1 MNWVL
6 NKPTFY
12 LAFFLTLAL
21 SPRLPTS
28 PLPYLWFCCFAYL
41 VFGFLFYFT
50 QREENQKN
58 SWWIDTENLN
68 EVILFYI
75 FQYGILGILF
85 RYINFLLRKMYVV
98 MASNLR
104 FTFEMDVKATCQ
116 SITMGEFFG
125 MFWSYYRYIFRVCVC
140 VIEKAETLGGSK
152 VEIV

>member
-1 MNWVL
+1 
-6 NKPTFY
+6 
-12 LAFFLTLAL
+12 
-21 SPRLPTS
+21 
-28 PLPYLWFCCFAYL
+28 
-41 VFGFLFYFT
+41 
-50 QREENQKN
+50 
-58 SWWIDTENLN
+58 
-68 EVILFYI
+68 
-75 FQYGILGILF
+75 
-85 RYINFLLRKMYVV
+85 